1 MLYGIRNTL
10 PTFRLRAQFP
20 SPAPFLD
27 IVLSS
32 GRNTK
37 GLKESAEAMGIDT
50 KNYVPTETDKKFQRE
65 HEYSKDHAKLESGKL
80 RHTYYFKKKKK
91 PN

>member
-1 MLYGIRNTL
+1 
-10 PTFRLRAQFP
+10 
-20 SPAPFLD
+20 
-27 IVLSS
+27 
-32 GRNTK
+32 
-37 GLKESAEAMGIDT
+37 MGIDT

>member
-1 MLYGIRNTL
+1 
-10 PTFRLRAQFP
+10 
-20 SPAPFLD
+20 
-27 IVLSS
+27 
-32 GRNTK
+32 
-37 GLKESAEAMGIDT
+37 MGIDT

-91 PN
+91 PNQQEKFPLIHAPDSMVIKV